1 MGEREMGNRGE
12 EGENGKR
19 EEKPSVVNPFVARA
33 ISFFR
38 TIAAS
43 ESVTSVGVGQNGLS
57 AGPKKREV

>member
-1 MGEREMGNRGE
+1 M
-12 EGENGKR
+12 ENGR
-19 EEKPSVVNPFVARA
+19 RKPSVVNPFVARA

-43 ESVTSVGVGQNGLS
+43 ESVTSVAGQNGLS

>member
-1 MGEREMGNRGE
+1 MGNRGE

-33 ISFFR
+33 ISSFR
-38 TIAAS
+38 TIASS
-43 ESVTSVGVGQNGLS
+43 ESVTSVAGQNGLS